1 MSMVRVVM
9 QQEISGPRGDG
20 RAWPPPGV
28 EFEVDVDEA
37 RFLTH
42 VSDGSNVPLAKY
54 AEKRTE
60 TADAPAKPVET
71 REDKEPE
78 EAPAGGLDA
87 AGVPKGGYEPKRG
100 RPGAGKSRQ

>member
-1 MSMVRVVM
+1 MSMERIVM
-9 QQEISGPRGDG
+9 MQEISGPRGDG

-28 EFEVDVDEA
+28 EFEVDAEEA

-60 TADAPAKPVET
+60 TADAKVKPAET
-71 REDKEPE
+71 REDKEP

-87 AGVPKGGYEPKRG
+87 AGVPRGGYEPKRSS
-100 RPGAGKSRQ
+100 RPGAGKGK